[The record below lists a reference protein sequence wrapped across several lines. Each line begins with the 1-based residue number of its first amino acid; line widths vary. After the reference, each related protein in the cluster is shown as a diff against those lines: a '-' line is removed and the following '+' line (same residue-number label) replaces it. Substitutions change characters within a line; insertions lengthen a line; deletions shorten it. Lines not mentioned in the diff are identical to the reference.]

1 MTTPFC
7 STESPTA
14 LGRISQVLKGGGIV
28 ATTKDET
35 HYLIGSALSQEAI
48 EKMYQIKKKE
58 PQNALVVFASNLQ
71 MVERLAPSISHEAH
85 KLAESLW
92 PSSLVLVLPVTGVP
106 TIVTAGTNATGICCP
121 TQKFLRQIISIS
133 GPIVIMPVPSEAVSN
148 ISNADILTDYD
159 LQLSKNSPVVDA
171 REVPLRRL
179 DSEDFESIMVAT
191 FSE

>member
-1 MTTPFC
+1 MNIPFC

-14 LGRISQVLKGGGIV
+14 LGRISQILKVGGIV
-28 ATTKDET
+28 ATTKAET
-35 HYLIGSALSQEAI
+35 YYLIGSALSQEAI

-71 MVERLAPSISHEAH
+71 MVEQLAPNISHEAH
-85 KLAESLW
+85 KLAETLW
-92 PSSLVLVLPVTGVP
+92 PSSLVLILPVTGVP

-133 GPIVIMPVPSEAVSN
+133 GPIVIMTVPSEAVSN
-148 ISNADILTDYD
+148 IPNVDILTDYD
-159 LQLSKNSPVVDA
+159 LQLSKNSPVIDA

-179 DSEDFESIMVAT
+179 NSEDFESILFPKISM
-191 FSE
+191 